1 MTHPHSHDVR
11 LLRWPQHAEERAWCH
26 DHRIPRILLVESGQE
41 PPELVDV
48 YEDWVRPPVPP
59 EDLQIRVRA
68 LARRRR
74 AFNRPQ
80 VDPHGSLIYQGQRLA
95 ISPTQVDLTSCLVRS
110 FGDLVL
116 RAVLAECLPG
126 AEQTVVRRNVL
137 DLHIGRLR
145 RKIAPLG
152 LNIRTVWGC
161 GYILEP
167 EDVAVRP
174 AERSRVAG

>member
-1 MTHPHSHDVR
+1 MSSPHSHDVR

-26 DHRIPRILLVESGQE
+26 DHRIPRILLIEPGQQ
-41 PPELVDV
+41 PPELADV
-48 YEDWVRPPVPP
+48 YEDWIRPPVPP

-68 LARRRR
+68 LALRRR
-74 AFNRPQ
+74 AYNRPQ
-80 VDPHGSLIYQGQRLA
+80 VDPHGSLAYQGQRLS
-95 ISPTQVDLTSCLVRS
+95 ISPTQVDLTSCLVRTY
-110 FGDLVL
+110 GGLVL

-126 AEQTVVRRNVL
+126 AEQIALRRNVL

-152 LNIRTVWGC
+152 LNIRTIWGC

-167 EDVAVRP
+167 EDVA
-174 AERSRVAG
+174 ACAIEHSRAAG